1 MAYWESHEKVKRPK
15 GEMPDSDKW
24 KYIDAARRVADG
36 DFEYEDV
43 EIILRGVL
51 DQCEESTIRGF
62 TGLGSGFNIF
72 GDSRTALLIAT
83 TALQILNADEVYA
96 AIKQAAGDWDDP
108 DLEWYEVSKRSR
120 ESLAKKVTANSKIPK
135 KYLLPEGD

>member
-1 MAYWESHEKVKRPK
+1 MAYWEKHEKVKRPK

-24 KYIDAARRVADG
+24 KYVDAARRVADG

-62 TGLGSGFNIF
+62 TGLGSGYNIF

-83 TALQILNADEVYA
+83 TALQILDTEEVYS

-108 DLEWYEVSKRSR
+108 DPEWYEMARRSR
-120 ESLAKKVTANSKIPK
+120 EYLAKKITENKKIRK
-135 KYLLPEGD
+135 KNLLPGSD